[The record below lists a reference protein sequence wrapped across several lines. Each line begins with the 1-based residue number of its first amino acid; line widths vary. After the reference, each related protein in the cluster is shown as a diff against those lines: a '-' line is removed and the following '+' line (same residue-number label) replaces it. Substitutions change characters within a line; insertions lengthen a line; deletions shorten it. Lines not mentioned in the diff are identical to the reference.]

1 MNIGERI
8 KKRRLE
14 LQMSVEEV
22 AKIIGKNRAIVYR
35 YESNEIEN
43 FPLSVLKPIS
53 KALNCSQE
61 YLMGWTDDPYNYE
74 IDEEKRMSLIPSDIL
89 TMLLNKHNGSK
100 SKAWEEWWNRESDAL
115 FREMDQE
122 DIKASSKAH
131 RIPVLGDVA
140 AGIPIEMIED
150 IIDYEE
156 IPANWGSK
164 EDFFCLQI
172 KGDSMQPKIDEG
184 DVVVVRKQADAETG
198 DTVIFT
204 VNGDTAS
211 CKRLRKTE
219 NGLMFIP
226 LNKDYDPIVYSWDE
240 VADLPVRI
248 LGKVVELRAKF

>member
-1 MNIGERI
+1 MNEFSALNFGENL
-8 KKRRLE
+8 KKLRNEHGLSMDSFCLAFNE
-14 LQMSVEEV
+14 KYD
-22 AKIIGKNRAIVYR
+22 AKLNKSTVSR
-35 YESNEIEN
+35 YENG
-43 FPLSVLKPIS
+43 
-53 KALNCSQE
+53 SQE
-61 YLMGWTDDPYNYE
+61 P
-74 IDEEKRMSLIPSDIL
+74 IMSTAIKMAEFFSVDVSN
-89 TMLLNKHNGSK
+89 LLYGK
-100 SKAWEEWWNRESDAL
+100 
-115 FREMDQE
+115 
-122 DIKASSKAH
+122 ISSKAH

-156 IPANWGSK
+156 IPANWGNK

-172 KGDSMQPKIDEG
+172 KGNSMQPKIDEG
-184 DVVVVRKQADAETG
+184 DIVVVRKQTDAETG

-248 LGKVVELRAKF
+248 LGKVVELRAKL